1 MRDLIGDILG
11 ILSLAALLYM
21 ALFLPYLL
29 GV

>member
-11 ILSLAALLYM
+11 FLALAALFYL